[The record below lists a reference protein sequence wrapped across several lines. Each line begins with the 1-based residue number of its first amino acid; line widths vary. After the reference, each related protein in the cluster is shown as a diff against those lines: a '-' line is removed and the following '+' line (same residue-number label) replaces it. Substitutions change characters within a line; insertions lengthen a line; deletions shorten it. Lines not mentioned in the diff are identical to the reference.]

1 MSARTIILIL
11 GFWAVT
17 HIAQAGPPYVTDDPE
32 PVEHKHCEIYLASQL
47 AHDSSGWSGTSP
59 HVEINYGVIPN
70 LQLHLIAP
78 VAFSAPADGSRQF
91 GYGDT
96 ELGIKYRFLQE
107 TARLPMAGVF
117 PLVELPTGDA
127 ARGLGAG
134 HPQVFL
140 PLWLQKSSGPWT
152 TYGGG
157 GYWINP
163 GAGNRN
169 WGLVGW
175 LVQCQLTSKL
185 AVGTEIF
192 HETAKTEGGNSDTR
206 FNVGTIFD
214 FSPTYHLLLSAGH
227 TIQGPSGFQAYVAFQ
242 VTFGPGEAGTSSN
255 K

>member
-1 MSARTIILIL
+1 
-11 GFWAVT
+11 VT
-17 HIAQAGPPYVTDDPE
+17 HIAQAGPPFVTDDPE
-32 PVEHKHCEIYLASQL
+32 PVEHKHWEIYLASQL

-59 HVEINYGVIPN
+59 HVEINYGAIPN

-78 VAFSAPADGSRQF
+78 VAFNAPAAGSRQF

-157 GYWINP
+157 GIGSTP
-163 GAGNRN
+163 ALGTVTG
-169 WGLVGW
+169 GLWVGW
-175 LVQCQLTSKL
+175 SNASYLRSWPWAQKFFMKRQRQKVATLTPGLML
-185 AVGTEIF
+185 AQSSISALLIISCFRPV
-192 HETAKTEGGNSDTR
+192 TR
-206 FNVGTIFD
+206 FKDQAD
-214 FSPTYHLLLSAGH
+214 FKPTSLSRLLLDRVRLALHQISDVEVRPVG
-227 TIQGPSGFQAYVAFQ
+227 
-242 VTFGPGEAGTSSN
+242 
-255 K
+255 